1 MENIAVVL
9 VVTFALAA
17 VAYFLGRSLPRPQ
30 QTRRTVI
37 AAISAAIA
45 ASAAVI
51 GVGVLPND
59 DDTAV
64 VDKAIAEA
72 RALPLVGLVLD
83 DVPDAEPRLRASMQE
98 EMRHPTTAGAP
109 RPLLLMAKLR
119 TEHIVPALRATDAT
133 NAQAVLAARV
143 ALMRHLQGVDRAACR
158 ELVLIG
164 LQRTDRL
171 DATAQN
177 LMRNMLAAME
187 AAYRAG
193 RVALKAGGA
202 TSPISSDT
210 EAGALLAEAGLTAVD
225 FEKLRTLARLSEAEA
240 CDLGIRLN
248 EAPGKLP
255 PDKTGP
261 LARYLAAAR

>member
-1 MENIAVVL
+1 MENIAAVL
-9 VVTFALAA
+9 VVTFAVAA

-37 AAISAAIA
+37 AAISAAVA
-45 ASAAVI
+45 AGAAVLGIGILTDDDAAVI
-51 GVGVLPND
+51 D
-59 DDTAV
+59 S
-64 VDKAIAEA
+64 AISEA
-72 RALPLVGLVLD
+72 RTLPLVGLVLD
-83 DVPDAEPRLRASMQE
+83 DVPDAESRLRASMRE
-98 EMRHPTTAGAP
+98 ELRRPTTAGAP
-109 RPLLLMAKLR
+109 RPLLLMAELR

-143 ALMRHLQGVDRAACR
+143 ALMRHLQGVDLAACR
-158 ELVLIG
+158 ELALIG

-193 RVALKAGGA
+193 RVVLKAGGA
-202 TSPISSDT
+202 TSPIPSDA
-210 EAGALLAEAGLTAVD
+210 EAGALLAEAGLTAAD
-225 FEKLRTLARLSEAEA
+225 FERLRTLARLSEAEA
-240 CDLGIRLN
+240 CNLGIRLN